1 MSYESARNQ
10 EIRSQNIRTSHGET
24 RDYMISVV
32 ECRFDN
38 NPPTEEHEIVVI
50 DEEPAI
56 GIPALRLCE

>member
-10 EIRSQNIRTSHGET
+10 EIRSQNIRISSGQT
-24 RDYMISVV
+24 RDYLISLG

-38 NPPTEEHEIVVI
+38 NHPAKEHEIVVI